1 MTPQLIEAL
10 GFFIVI
16 PICGAAVFWKLLD
29 SYNQSA
35 TYEDPYRRIA
45 IDAGKRVSAAWRSK
59 ERGEKCPDQ

>member
-45 IDAGKRVSAAWRSK
+45 TDAGKRVSAAWRSK
-59 ERGEKCPDQ
+59 ERGEKDPGQ